1 MKIALFGK
9 MRSGKNTVADI
20 LVKDY
25 QFTEFAFATG
35 IGNIIKEYFP
45 KEWAK
50 GKPRRHYQQIGQ
62 ELRKLDKE
70 VWINYLLESVK
81 ASGSEM
87 VVVTDGRQQNEA
99 RRLREEGYTIIKVE
113 CPEEIRIQRIKD
125 SGDVFTPEQLSH
137 ETELAVDTIEA
148 DYTIINDKSLAYLE
162 NEVMYLMVRLLAN
175 ELGVAVDMAYF
186 ILEQRRIKV
195 EEDLGGGVID

>member
-81 ASGSEM
+81 ESGAEM

-113 CPEEIRIQRIKD
+113 CPEEIRIQRVKD

>member
-20 LVKDY
+20 LIKDY

-45 KEWAK
+45 EELVK
-50 GKPRRHYQQIGQ
+50 GKPRYHYQHIGQ
-62 ELRKLDKE
+62 ELRKLNQD
-70 VWINYLLESVK
+70 VWINYLLKAVNESG
-81 ASGSEM
+81 AGS
-87 VVVTDGRQQNEA
+87 VVVTDGRQYNEA
-99 RRLREEGYTIIKVE
+99 KRLREEGYVIVKVE
-113 CPEEIRIQRIKD
+113 SPEDLRIQRIKD
-125 SGDVFTPEQLSH
+125 SGDVFIPEQLNH
-137 ETELAVDTIEA
+137 ETELAVDKIEA

-162 NEVMYLMVRLLAN
+162 NEVMHLMVRLLAN
-175 ELGVAVDMAYF
+175 ELGIAVDMAYF

-195 EEDLGGGVID
+195 EEDSGGAVFD